1 MPFLLYNEVGNKQTV
16 FTKQIIEMKKQKHK
30 MSSGKMSE
38 RISLLE
44 FLKERSG
51 VRLSKLEAYLDLVDK
66 ASVQY
71 IPKDLCKQEFSLSN
85 GQFVITITELAGC
98 WHWHRATVRTFI
110 EQLEKMNQ
118 ISVTRLTKSQ
128 IITIPMLAET
138 PVASPIDTALEEFR
152 QKMRTVLDGWRSGKM
167 SASACASECEQLYE
181 DATEKIAIIMQKA
194 DNGNSIGKVPCG
206 SNIPESVGHAF
217 CMTALTAVCE
227 ATFHQV
233 LDPESDNTLATSL
246 LPFFY
251 KDLGGDWLSFIE
263 AAKAIS
269 ELALDGSSPALQQE
283 SAAIKSQFQSL
294 CRPFLAIVA
303 NQEVSCPIIGSNDL

>member
-1 MPFLLYNEVGNKQTV
+1 MPFLLYNGAG
-16 FTKQIIEMKKQKHK
+16 TKQIIEMKKQKHRT
-30 MSSGKMSE
+30 SSGTMSE
-38 RISLLE
+38 RMSLLE

-51 VRLSKLEAYLDLVDK
+51 IRLSKLEAYLDLVDK

-138 PVASPIDTALEEFR
+138 PAVSPIDAALDVFR
-152 QKMRTVLDGWRSGKM
+152 QKMCTALDEWRSGKM

-181 DATEKIAIIMQKA
+181 DATEEVAIILQKA

-206 SNIPESVGHAF
+206 RNIPESVGHAF

-233 LDPESDNTLATSL
+233 LSQETDNALVTSL

-294 CRPFLAIVA
+294 CRPFLAIIA
-303 NQEVSCPIIGSNDL
+303 NQEVSCPTIGSNDL

>member
-1 MPFLLYNEVGNKQTV
+1 
-16 FTKQIIEMKKQKHK
+16 MKKQKHRT
-30 MSSGKMSE
+30 SSGKMSE
-38 RISLLE
+38 RMSLLE

-51 VRLSKLEAYLDLVDK
+51 IRLSKLEAYLDLVDK

-138 PVASPIDTALEEFR
+138 PAVSPIDAALDVFR
-152 QKMRTVLDGWRSGKM
+152 QKMCTALDEWRSGKM

-181 DATEKIAIIMQKA
+181 DATEEVAIILQKA

-233 LDPESDNTLATSL
+233 LSQETDNALATSL

-294 CRPFLAIVA
+294 CRPFLTIIA
-303 NQEVSCPIIGSNDL
+303 NQEVSCPTIGSNDL

>member
-1 MPFLLYNEVGNKQTV
+1 MQ
-16 FTKQIIEMKKQKHK
+16 
-30 MSSGKMSE
+30 
-38 RISLLE
+38 
-44 FLKERSG
+44 
-51 VRLSKLEAYLDLVDK
+51 A
-66 ASVQY
+66 
-71 IPKDLCKQEFSLSN
+71 EFSLSN
-85 GQFVITITELAGC
+85 GQFVLTITELAGC

-138 PVASPIDTALEEFR
+138 PAVSPIDAALDVFR
-152 QKMRTVLDGWRSGKM
+152 QKMCTALDEWRSGKM

-181 DATEKIAIIMQKA
+181 DATEEVAIILQKA

-206 SNIPESVGHAF
+206 RNIPESVGHAF

-233 LDPESDNTLATSL
+233 LSQETDNALATSL

-294 CRPFLAIVA
+294 CRPFLAIIA
-303 NQEVSCPIIGSNDL
+303 NQEVSCPTIGSNDL

>member
-1 MPFLLYNEVGNKQTV
+1 
-16 FTKQIIEMKKQKHK
+16 
-30 MSSGKMSE
+30 MSE
-38 RISLLE
+38 RMSLLE

-51 VRLSKLEAYLDLVDK
+51 LRLSKLEAYLDLVYK

-71 IPKDLCKQEFSLSN
+71 IPKDLCKQEFCLTN
-85 GQFVITITELAGC
+85 GQFIITITELAEC

-138 PVASPIDTALEEFR
+138 PAASPIDTALEVFR
-152 QKMRTVLDGWRSGKM
+152 QKMRTALEGWRSGKM

-181 DATEKIAIIMQKA
+181 DATEEVAIILQKA

-233 LDPESDNTLATSL
+233 LGQETGNTLSTSL

-269 ELALDGSSPALQQE
+269 DLALDGSSPALQQE

-294 CRPFLAIVA
+294 CRPFLAIIT
-303 NQEVSCPIIGSNDL
+303 NQEVSCTSKGCIDL

>member
-1 MPFLLYNEVGNKQTV
+1 
-16 FTKQIIEMKKQKHK
+16 
-30 MSSGKMSE
+30 MSE
-38 RISLLE
+38 RMSLLE

-51 VRLSKLEAYLDLVDK
+51 LRLSKLEAYLDLVYK

-71 IPKDLCKQEFSLSN
+71 IPKDLCKQEFCLTN
-85 GQFVITITELAGC
+85 GQFIITITELAEC

-138 PVASPIDTALEEFR
+138 SAASPIDTALEKFR
-152 QKMRTVLDGWRSGKM
+152 HKMRTALDGWRSGTM

-181 DATEKIAIIMQKA
+181 DATKKVAIILQNA
-194 DNGNSIGKVPCG
+194 DNGNLIGKVPIG
-206 SNIPESVGHAF
+206 SDIPESVGHAF

-233 LDPESDNTLATSL
+233 LGQETGNTLSTSL

-303 NQEVSCPIIGSNDL
+303 NQEVSCTSKGCIDL

>member
-1 MPFLLYNEVGNKQTV
+1 
-16 FTKQIIEMKKQKHK
+16 MKKQKHRT
-30 MSSGKMSE
+30 SSGKMSE
-38 RISLLE
+38 RMSLLE

-51 VRLSKLEAYLDLVDK
+51 IRLSKLEAYLDLVDK

-138 PVASPIDTALEEFR
+138 PAVSPIDAALDVFR
-152 QKMRTVLDGWRSGKM
+152 QKMCTALDEWRSGKM

-181 DATEKIAIIMQKA
+181 DATEEVAIILQKA

-206 SNIPESVGHAF
+206 RNIPESVGHAF

-233 LDPESDNTLATSL
+233 LSQETDNALVTSFFPSFTKTWEETGSHSSRRQRQYQNWHWMAAHQPCIRKAQPSSHSFSHSADRS
-246 LPFFY
+246 LP
-251 KDLGGDWLSFIE
+251 L
-263 AAKAIS
+263 
-269 ELALDGSSPALQQE
+269 
-283 SAAIKSQFQSL
+283 
-294 CRPFLAIVA
+294 
-303 NQEVSCPIIGSNDL
+303 

>member
-1 MPFLLYNEVGNKQTV
+1 
-16 FTKQIIEMKKQKHK
+16 
-30 MSSGKMSE
+30 MSE
-38 RISLLE
+38 RMSLLE

-51 VRLSKLEAYLDLVDK
+51 IRLSKLEAYLDLVDK

-110 EQLEKMNQ
+110 EQLEKMNRFRHP
-118 ISVTRLTKSQ
+118 SHRRAKSS
-128 IITIPMLAET
+128 PSRCWLMT
-138 PVASPIDTALEEFR
+138 PAVSPIDAALDVFR
-152 QKMRTVLDGWRSGKM
+152 QKMCTALDEWRSGKM

-181 DATEKIAIIMQKA
+181 DATEEVAIILQKA

-206 SNIPESVGHAF
+206 RNIPESVGHAF

-233 LDPESDNTLATSL
+233 LSQETDNALVTSL
-246 LPFFY
+246 LP
-251 KDLGGDWLSFIE
+251 SFTKTWEETGSHSSSGKGNIR
-263 AAKAIS
+263 I
-269 ELALDGSSPALQQE
+269 GIGCSSPALHQE

-303 NQEVSCPIIGSNDL
+303 NQEGSCPSKGCINL

>member
-1 MPFLLYNEVGNKQTV
+1 M
-16 FTKQIIEMKKQKHK
+16 
-30 MSSGKMSE
+30 
-38 RISLLE
+38 
-44 FLKERSG
+44 
-51 VRLSKLEAYLDLVDK
+51 
-66 ASVQY
+66 
-71 IPKDLCKQEFSLSN
+71 CKQEFSLSN

-138 PVASPIDTALEEFR
+138 SAASPIDTALEVFR
-152 QKMRTVLDGWRSGKM
+152 QKMRTALEGWRSGKM

-181 DATEKIAIIMQKA
+181 DATEEVAIILQKA

-217 CMTALTAVCE
+217 CMTALASVCE

-233 LDPESDNTLATSL
+233 LGQETDNTLANSL

-263 AAKAIS
+263 ATKAIS
-269 ELALDGSSPALQQE
+269 ELSLDGSSPVLQQE

-303 NQEVSCPIIGSNDL
+303 NQEVSNPTIETNDL

>member
-1 MPFLLYNEVGNKQTV
+1 
-16 FTKQIIEMKKQKHK
+16 
-30 MSSGKMSE
+30 
-38 RISLLE
+38 
-44 FLKERSG
+44 
-51 VRLSKLEAYLDLVDK
+51 
-66 ASVQY
+66 
-71 IPKDLCKQEFSLSN
+71 
-85 GQFVITITELAGC
+85 
-98 WHWHRATVRTFI
+98 
-110 EQLEKMNQ
+110 MNQ

-138 PVASPIDTALEEFR
+138 PAVSPIDAALDVFR
-152 QKMRTVLDGWRSGKM
+152 QKMCTALDEWRSGKM

-181 DATEKIAIIMQKA
+181 DATEEVAIILQKA

-206 SNIPESVGHAF
+206 RNIPESVGHAF

-233 LDPESDNTLATSL
+233 LSQETDNALATSL

-269 ELALDGSSPALQQE
+269 ELALDGSSPALHQE

-303 NQEVSCPIIGSNDL
+303 NQEGSCPSKGCINL

>member
-1 MPFLLYNEVGNKQTV
+1 
-16 FTKQIIEMKKQKHK
+16 
-30 MSSGKMSE
+30 MSE
-38 RISLLE
+38 RMSLLE

-51 VRLSKLEAYLDLVDK
+51 IRLSKLEAYLDLVDK

-71 IPKDLCKQEFSLSN
+71 IPKDLCKQEFCLSN

-138 PVASPIDTALEEFR
+138 PATSPIDTALEVFR
-152 QKMRTVLDGWRSGKM
+152 QKMRTALEGWRSGKM

-181 DATEKIAIIMQKA
+181 DATEEVAIILQKA
-194 DNGNSIGKVPCG
+194 DNDNSIGNSIGKVPCG

-233 LDPESDNTLATSL
+233 LGQETGNTLSTSL

-294 CRPFLAIVA
+294 CRPFLAIIT
-303 NQEVSCPIIGSNDL
+303 NQEVSCTSKGCIDL

>member
-1 MPFLLYNEVGNKQTV
+1 
-16 FTKQIIEMKKQKHK
+16 
-30 MSSGKMSE
+30 MSE
-38 RISLLE
+38 RMSLLE

-51 VRLSKLEAYLDLVDK
+51 IRLSKLEAYLDLVDK

-128 IITIPMLAET
+128 IITILLAET
-138 PVASPIDTALEEFR
+138 PAVSPIDAALDVFR
-152 QKMRTVLDGWRSGKM
+152 QKMCTALDEWRSGKM

-181 DATEKIAIIMQKA
+181 DATEEVAIILQKA

-206 SNIPESVGHAF
+206 RNIPESVGHAF

-233 LDPESDNTLATSL
+233 LSQETDNALVTSL

-269 ELALDGSSPALQQE
+269 ELALDGSSPALHQE

-303 NQEVSCPIIGSNDL
+303 NQEGSCPSKGCINL

>member
-1 MPFLLYNEVGNKQTV
+1 
-16 FTKQIIEMKKQKHK
+16 
-30 MSSGKMSE
+30 MSE
-38 RISLLE
+38 RMSLLE

-51 VRLSKLEAYLDLVDK
+51 IRLSKLEAYLDLVDK

-138 PVASPIDTALEEFR
+138 PATSPIDTALEVFR
-152 QKMRTVLDGWRSGKM
+152 QKMRTALEGWRSGKM

-181 DATEKIAIIMQKA
+181 DATEGIAIILQKA
-194 DNGNSIGKVPCG
+194 DNGNSIGKVPSR
-206 SNIPESVGHAF
+206 SNIPESVRHAF

-233 LDPESDNTLATSL
+233 LGQETGNTLSTSL

-294 CRPFLAIVA
+294 CRPFLAIIT
-303 NQEVSCPIIGSNDL
+303 NQEVSCTSKGCIDL

>member
-1 MPFLLYNEVGNKQTV
+1 
-16 FTKQIIEMKKQKHK
+16 
-30 MSSGKMSE
+30 MSE
-38 RISLLE
+38 RISLLA
-44 FLKERSG
+44 FMKERSG
-51 VRLSKLEAYLDLVDK
+51 IRLSKLEAYLDLVDK

-71 IPKDLCKQEFSLSN
+71 IPKDLCKQEFRLSN

-138 PVASPIDTALEEFR
+138 SAASPIDTALEVFR
-152 QKMRTVLDGWRSGKM
+152 QKMRTALEGWRSGKM

-181 DATEKIAIIMQKA
+181 DATEEVAIILQKA

-233 LDPESDNTLATSL
+233 LGQETDSTLATSL

-263 AAKAIS
+263 ATKAIS
-269 ELALDGSSPALQQE
+269 ELSLDGSSPVLQQE
-283 SAAIKSQFQSL
+283 NAAIKSQFQSL
-294 CRPFLAIVA
+294 CRPFLAIIT
-303 NQEVSCPIIGSNDL
+303 NQEVSCTSKGSIDL

>member
-1 MPFLLYNEVGNKQTV
+1 
-16 FTKQIIEMKKQKHK
+16 MKKQKHRT
-30 MSSGKMSE
+30 SSGKMSE
-38 RISLLE
+38 RMSLLE

-51 VRLSKLEAYLDLVDK
+51 IRLSKLEAYLDLVDK

-71 IPKDLCKQEFSLSN
+71 IPKDLCKQEFCLSN

-138 PVASPIDTALEEFR
+138 PATSPIDTALEVFR
-152 QKMRTVLDGWRSGKM
+152 QKMRTALEGWRSGKM

-181 DATEKIAIIMQKA
+181 DATEGIAIILQKA
-194 DNGNSIGKVPCG
+194 DNGNSIGKVPSR
-206 SNIPESVGHAF
+206 SNIPESVRHAF

-233 LDPESDNTLATSL
+233 LGQETGNTLSTSL

-294 CRPFLAIVA
+294 CRPFLAIIT
-303 NQEVSCPIIGSNDL
+303 NQEVSCTSKGCIDL

>member
-1 MPFLLYNEVGNKQTV
+1 
-16 FTKQIIEMKKQKHK
+16 
-30 MSSGKMSE
+30 MSE
-38 RISLLE
+38 RMSLLE

-51 VRLSKLEAYLDLVDK
+51 LRLSKLEAYLDLVDK
-66 ASVQY
+66 ASLQY

-138 PVASPIDTALEEFR
+138 PAASPIDTALEVFR
-152 QKMRTVLDGWRSGKM
+152 QKMRTALEGWRSGKM

-181 DATEKIAIIMQKA
+181 DATEEVAIILQKA

-233 LDPESDNTLATSL
+233 LGQETDSTLATSL

-263 AAKAIS
+263 AAKANPGSVSIGVTSVTAS
-269 ELALDGSSPALQQE
+269 EGLAVKQLETAAGCQFNIVPFE
-283 SAAIKSQFQSL
+283 GTSAVMTAVSGNHCDVHQKAVSTSNNHRTTLPLFYWHRAYTSAIAVK
-294 CRPFLAIVA
+294 
-303 NQEVSCPIIGSNDL
+303 

>member
-1 MPFLLYNEVGNKQTV
+1 
-16 FTKQIIEMKKQKHK
+16 
-30 MSSGKMSE
+30 MSE
-38 RISLLE
+38 RMSLLE

-51 VRLSKLEAYLDLVDK
+51 IRLSKLEAYLDLVDK

-138 PVASPIDTALEEFR
+138 PAVSPIDAALDVFR
-152 QKMRTVLDGWRSGKM
+152 QKMCTALDEWRSGKM

-181 DATEKIAIIMQKA
+181 DATEEVAI
-194 DNGNSIGKVPCG
+194 
-206 SNIPESVGHAF
+206 
-217 CMTALTAVCE
+217 
-227 ATFHQV
+227 FHQV
-233 LDPESDNTLATSL
+233 VSQETDNALVTSL

-269 ELALDGSSPALQQE
+269 ELALDGSSPALHQE

-303 NQEVSCPIIGSNDL
+303 NQEGSCPSKGCINL

>member
-1 MPFLLYNEVGNKQTV
+1 
-16 FTKQIIEMKKQKHK
+16 
-30 MSSGKMSE
+30 MSE
-38 RISLLE
+38 RMSLLE

-51 VRLSKLEAYLDLVDK
+51 IRLSKLEAYLDLVDK

-138 PVASPIDTALEEFR
+138 PAASPIDTALEVFR
-152 QKMRTVLDGWRSGKM
+152 QKMRTALEGWRSGKM

-181 DATEKIAIIMQKA
+181 DATEEVAIILQKA

-233 LDPESDNTLATSL
+233 LGQETGNTLSTSL

-263 AAKAIS
+263 ATKAIS
-269 ELALDGSSPALQQE
+269 ELSLDGSSPVLQQE
-283 SAAIKSQFQSL
+283 NAAIKSQFQSL
-294 CRPFLAIVA
+294 CRPFLAIIT
-303 NQEVSCPIIGSNDL
+303 NQEVSCTSKGCIDL

>member
-1 MPFLLYNEVGNKQTV
+1 
-16 FTKQIIEMKKQKHK
+16 
-30 MSSGKMSE
+30 MSE
-38 RISLLE
+38 RMSLLE

-51 VRLSKLEAYLDLVDK
+51 IRLSKLEAYLDLVDK

-138 PVASPIDTALEEFR
+138 PAVSPIDAALDVFR
-152 QKMRTVLDGWRSGKM
+152 QKMCTALDEWRSGKM
-167 SASACASECEQLYE
+167 SASACASDVSGGQSCTRLPYE
-181 DATEKIAIIMQKA
+181 DATEEVAIILQKA

-206 SNIPESVGHAF
+206 RNIPESVGHAF

-233 LDPESDNTLATSL
+233 LSQETDNALVTSL

-269 ELALDGSSPALQQE
+269 ELALDGSSPALHQE

-303 NQEVSCPIIGSNDL
+303 NQEGSCPSKGCINL

>member
-1 MPFLLYNEVGNKQTV
+1 
-16 FTKQIIEMKKQKHK
+16 
-30 MSSGKMSE
+30 MSE
-38 RISLLE
+38 RMSTFWPSLKVLE

-51 VRLSKLEAYLDLVDK
+51 IRLSKLEAYLDLVDK

-138 PVASPIDTALEEFR
+138 SAVSPIDAALEEFR

-167 SASACASECEQLYE
+167 SASACASECEQFYE
-181 DATEKIAIIMQKA
+181 DATEEAAIILQKA

-233 LDPESDNTLATSL
+233 LSQETDNALATSL
-246 LPFFY
+246 LPFFTKTWEETGSHSSRRQRQY
-251 KDLGGDWLSFIE
+251 QNWHWMAAHQPCSRKVQPSSRSSSRSADL
-263 AAKAIS
+263 
-269 ELALDGSSPALQQE
+269 
-283 SAAIKSQFQSL
+283 SL
-294 CRPFLAIVA
+294 PL
-303 NQEVSCPIIGSNDL
+303 

>member
-1 MPFLLYNEVGNKQTV
+1 
-16 FTKQIIEMKKQKHK
+16 
-30 MSSGKMSE
+30 MSE
-38 RISLLE
+38 RMSLLE

-51 VRLSKLEAYLDLVDK
+51 IRLSKLEAYLDLVDK

-138 PVASPIDTALEEFR
+138 PAVSPIDAALDVFR
-152 QKMRTVLDGWRSGKM
+152 QKMCTALDEWRSGKM

-181 DATEKIAIIMQKA
+181 DATEEVAIILQKA

-206 SNIPESVGHAF
+206 RNIPESVGH
-217 CMTALTAVCE
+217 
-227 ATFHQV
+227 V
-233 LDPESDNTLATSL
+233 LLYDCTHSCLRSHLPSGVFRRKQITPSLPPSSL
-246 LPFFY
+246 LY

-269 ELALDGSSPALQQE
+269 ELALDGSSPALHQE

-294 CRPFLAIVA
+294 CRPSL
-303 NQEVSCPIIGSNDL
+303 PL

>member
-1 MPFLLYNEVGNKQTV
+1 
-16 FTKQIIEMKKQKHK
+16 MKKQKHRT
-30 MSSGKMSE
+30 SSGKMSE
-38 RISLLE
+38 RMSLLE

-51 VRLSKLEAYLDLVDK
+51 LRLSKLEAYLDLVDK

-71 IPKDLCKQEFSLSN
+71 IPKDLCKQEFCLTN
-85 GQFVITITELAGC
+85 GQFIITITELAEC

-138 PVASPIDTALEEFR
+138 SAASPIDTALEVFR
-152 QKMRTVLDGWRSGKM
+152 QKMRTALEGWRSGKM

-181 DATEKIAIIMQKA
+181 DATEGIAIILQKA
-194 DNGNSIGKVPCG
+194 DNGNSIGKVPSR
-206 SNIPESVGHAF
+206 SNIPESVRHAF

-233 LDPESDNTLATSL
+233 LGQETGNTLSTSL

-269 ELALDGSSPALQQE
+269 ELALDGSSPVLQQE

-303 NQEVSCPIIGSNDL
+303 NQEGSFPSKGCINL

>member
-1 MPFLLYNEVGNKQTV
+1 
-16 FTKQIIEMKKQKHK
+16 
-30 MSSGKMSE
+30 MSE
-38 RISLLE
+38 RMSLLE

-51 VRLSKLEAYLDLVDK
+51 IRLSKLEAYLDLVDK

-138 PVASPIDTALEEFR
+138 PAVSPIDAALDVFR
-152 QKMRTVLDGWRSGKM
+152 QKMCTALDEWRSGKM

-181 DATEKIAIIMQKA
+181 DATEEVAIILQKA
-194 DNGNSIGKVPCG
+194 GNSIGKVPCG
-206 SNIPESVGHAF
+206 RNIPESVGHAF

-233 LDPESDNTLATSL
+233 LSQETDNALVTSL

-269 ELALDGSSPALQQE
+269 ELALDGSSPALHQE

-303 NQEVSCPIIGSNDL
+303 NQEGSCPSKGCINL

>member
-1 MPFLLYNEVGNKQTV
+1 
-16 FTKQIIEMKKQKHK
+16 
-30 MSSGKMSE
+30 MSE
-38 RISLLE
+38 RMSLLE

-51 VRLSKLEAYLDLVDK
+51 IRLSKLEAYLDLVDK

-138 PVASPIDTALEEFR
+138 P
-152 QKMRTVLDGWRSGKM
+152 
-167 SASACASECEQLYE
+167 QLYE
-181 DATEKIAIIMQKA
+181 DATEEVAIILQKA

-206 SNIPESVGHAF
+206 RNIPESVGHAF

-233 LDPESDNTLATSL
+233 LSQETDNALVTSL

-269 ELALDGSSPALQQE
+269 ELALDGSSPALHQE

-303 NQEVSCPIIGSNDL
+303 NQEGSCPSKGCINL

>member
-1 MPFLLYNEVGNKQTV
+1 
-16 FTKQIIEMKKQKHK
+16 
-30 MSSGKMSE
+30 MSE

-51 VRLSKLEAYLDLVDK
+51 IRLSKLEAYLDLVDK

-85 GQFVITITELAGC
+85 GQFVITITELAEY

-138 PVASPIDTALEEFR
+138 PAISPIDAALEEFR

-181 DATEKIAIIMQKA
+181 DATEEAAIILQKA

-233 LDPESDNTLATSL
+233 LGQETYNTLATSL

-269 ELALDGSSPALQQE
+269 ELALDEIGRAS
-283 SAAIKSQFQSL
+283 
-294 CRPFLAIVA
+294 CRERV
-303 NQEVSCPIIGSNDL
+303 

>member
-1 MPFLLYNEVGNKQTV
+1 
-16 FTKQIIEMKKQKHK
+16 MKKQKHRT
-30 MSSGKMSE
+30 SSGKMSE
-38 RISLLE
+38 RMSLLE

-51 VRLSKLEAYLDLVDK
+51 LRLSKLEAYLDLVYK

-71 IPKDLCKQEFSLSN
+71 IPKDLCKQEFCLTN
-85 GQFVITITELAGC
+85 GQFIITITELAEC

-138 PVASPIDTALEEFR
+138 SAASPIDTALEVFR
-152 QKMRTVLDGWRSGKM
+152 QKMRTALEGWRSGKM

-181 DATEKIAIIMQKA
+181 DATEEVAIILQKA

-217 CMTALTAVCE
+217 CMTALASVCE

-233 LDPESDNTLATSL
+233 LGQETDNTLANSL

-269 ELALDGSSPALQQE
+269 ELTLDGSSPVLQQE

-303 NQEVSCPIIGSNDL
+303 NQEVSNPTIGTNDL

>member
-1 MPFLLYNEVGNKQTV
+1 
-16 FTKQIIEMKKQKHK
+16 
-30 MSSGKMSE
+30 MSE
-38 RISLLE
+38 RMSLLE
-44 FLKERSG
+44 FMKERSG
-51 VRLSKLEAYLDLVDK
+51 IRLSKLEAYLDLVDK

-71 IPKDLCKQEFSLSN
+71 IPKDLCKQEFCLSN
-85 GQFVITITELAGC
+85 GQIVITITDLAGC

-138 PVASPIDTALEEFR
+138 PATSPIDTALEVFR
-152 QKMRTVLDGWRSGKM
+152 QKMRTALEGWRSGKM

-181 DATEKIAIIMQKA
+181 DATEGIAIILQKA
-194 DNGNSIGKVPCG
+194 DKGNSIGKVPSR
-206 SNIPESVGHAF
+206 SNIPESVRHAF

-233 LDPESDNTLATSL
+233 LGQETGNTLSTSL

-294 CRPFLAIVA
+294 CRPFLAIIT
-303 NQEVSCPIIGSNDL
+303 NQEVSCTSKGCIDL

>member
-1 MPFLLYNEVGNKQTV
+1 
-16 FTKQIIEMKKQKHK
+16 
-30 MSSGKMSE
+30 MSE
-38 RISLLE
+38 RLSLLE

-51 VRLSKLEAYLDLVDK
+51 IRLSKLEAYLDLVYK

-71 IPKDLCKQEFSLSN
+71 IPKDLCKQEFCLTN
-85 GQFVITITELAGC
+85 GQFIITITELAEC

-138 PVASPIDTALEEFR
+138 SAASPIDTALEVFR
-152 QKMRTVLDGWRSGKM
+152 QKMRTALEGWRSGKM

-181 DATEKIAIIMQKA
+181 DATEEVAIILQKA
-194 DNGNSIGKVPCG
+194 DNGNSIGNSIGKVPCG

-217 CMTALTAVCE
+217 CMTALASVCE

-233 LDPESDNTLATSL
+233 LGQETDNTLATSL

-263 AAKAIS
+263 ATKAIS
-269 ELALDGSSPALQQE
+269 ELSLDGSSPVLQQE

-303 NQEVSCPIIGSNDL
+303 NQEGSCPSKGCINL